1 MEDCRVNEPVQ
12 NPNTE
17 DMKLTRYI
25 PSNCG
30 PAAVTGGTEFSPWL
44 RNPFRDYPAMAGLF
58 DFGSFFGTA
67 SGLKLATDVFEDAD
81 NFYAR
86 FEVPGV
92 KREDINIELVNGLLT
107 VSVEKREN
115 AASGEQ
121 NQRATR
127 SLNVPEKS
135 VSAENVGAKLE
146 DGVLTVTL
154 PKRENSKPRTVPIA

>member
-1 MEDCRVNEPVQ
+1 
-12 NPNTE
+12 
-17 DMKLTRYI
+17 MKLTRYI

-30 PAAVTGGTEFSPWL
+30 PAALTGGTDFNPWL
-44 RNPFRDYPAMAGLF
+44 RNPFLDYPAMAGLF

-67 SGLKLATDVFEDAD
+67 SGPKLATDVFEDAD
-81 NFYAR
+81 NYYAR

-92 KREDINIELVNGLLT
+92 KKVDITIELVNGLLT

-115 AASGEQ
+115 SVSGEQ
-121 NQRATR
+121 SQRATR

-154 PKRENSKPRTVPIA
+154 PKRENSKPRTVAIA

>member
-1 MEDCRVNEPVQ
+1 
-12 NPNTE
+12 
-17 DMKLTRYI
+17 MKLTRYI

-30 PAAVTGGTEFSPWL
+30 PAALTGGAEFSQWL
-44 RNPFRDYPAMAGLF
+44 RNPFLDYPAMAGLF
-58 DFGSFFGTA
+58 DFGSFFGTS
-67 SGLKLATDVFEDAD
+67 SGPKLATDVFEDAD

-92 KREDINIELVNGLLT
+92 KKEDINIELVDGLLT

-115 AASGEQ
+115 SASGEQ
-121 NQRATR
+121 GQRTTR

-154 PKRENSKPRTVPIA
+154 PKQENRKPRTIAIA